1 MTRLKPQP
9 RERTP
14 LRAEDALL
22 ALVGG
27 FVVFLLVIA
36 GVGGLIVAA
45 FEAWAVLNG

>member
-27 FVVFLLVIA
+27 FVFLLVIA

-45 FEAWAVLNG
+45 LEAWAVLNG